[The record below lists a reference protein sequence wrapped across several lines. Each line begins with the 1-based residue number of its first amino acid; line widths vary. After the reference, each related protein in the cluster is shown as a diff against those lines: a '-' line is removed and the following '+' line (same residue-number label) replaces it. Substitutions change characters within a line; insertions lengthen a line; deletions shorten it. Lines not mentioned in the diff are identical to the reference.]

1 MEKRLGWLGLFVLV
15 RESMDFGEIEGR
27 ILDEVVFVVVL
38 GRCILLVL
46 MILDNIEVLVGKL

>member
-1 MEKRLGWLGLFVLV
+1 
-15 RESMDFGEIEGR
+15 MDFGEIEGR

-38 GRCILLVL
+38 GRYILLVL